1 MSPAF
6 CVADRLQYNQHL
18 GKLLKMD
25 NLTID
30 LGKLASVF
38 LIAVAAGIGGR
49 LAGKIL
55 LRYGKQLAART
66 RTSSDDYLVLLF
78 ARALEFGI
86 YGMGL
91 LMILSTL
98 SISITPLLTGA
109 GVIGIIIGL
118 ASQDLLSNTLAGL
131 FIIADRPFDIGQRV
145 LLPTKLGGIYGQW
158 GDVVDIGLRSTRV
171 RSTDGVLLTIPN
183 SQFVN
188 DVVVN
193 FSHEESPHL
202 RVRIR
207 IGLEPEWENVRRG
220 MEFVEEIVIAHPDV
234 IADPR
239 PPEVVLREIR
249 DYDVLLEARF
259 YVETARKMRQT
270 KSHLIQEILKTFE
283 EQGIAIAFPLS
294 QVRLLPSDDERPTSL
309 EATPPDHSRP

>member
-1 MSPAF
+1 MRDLIINP
-6 CVADRLQYNQHL
+6 
-18 GKLLKMD
+18 GKLV
-25 NLTID
+25 
-30 LGKLASVF
+30 SVF
-38 LIAVAAGIGGR
+38 LIAIAAGVVGR
-49 LAGKIL
+49 LVGKIL

-66 RTSSDDYLVLLF
+66 RTASDDYLVLLF

-91 LMILSTL
+91 LMVLSTL
-98 SISITPLLTGA
+98 NISITPLLTGA

-131 FIIADRPFDIGQRV
+131 FIIVDRLFDIGQRV
-145 LLPTKLGGIYGQW
+145 LLPTELGGIYGQW

-183 SQFVN
+183 AQFVN

-193 FSHEESPHL
+193 FSHDESPHL

-207 IGLEPEWENVRRG
+207 IGLEPDWENVRRG
-220 MEFVEEIVIAHPDV
+220 MEIVEEIVTAHPDV

-249 DYDVLLEARF
+249 DYDVLLETRF
-259 YVETARKMRQT
+259 YVETARKMRRT
-270 KSHLIQEILKTFE
+270 KSQLIQEILKTFE
-283 EQGIAIAFPLS
+283 EQGVAIALPLS
-294 QVRLLPSDDERPTSL
+294 QVRLLSADDERSTSP
-309 EATPPDHSRP
+309 EAPPPAHSRP